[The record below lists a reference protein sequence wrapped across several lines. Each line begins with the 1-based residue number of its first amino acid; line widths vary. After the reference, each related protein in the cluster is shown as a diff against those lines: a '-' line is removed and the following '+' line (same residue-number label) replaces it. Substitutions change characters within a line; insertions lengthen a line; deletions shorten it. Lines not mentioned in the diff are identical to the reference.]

1 MGDLSVTALYT
12 SQVWAWGKLPCA
24 DLFATA
30 EGKRVFDA
38 TNAALAVSKA
48 LGRQPWAP
56 LRVALLQR
64 HLMIDHL
71 VADAPRPRII
81 ELAAGLS
88 RRGATLSRGTQ
99 YVEIDLPHVVDRKRA
114 LLEQS
119 PLGRAVLERA
129 TYELVAGDVST
140 IELDR
145 FIVRDQPVFVI
156 AEGLLMYLD
165 GYARRNLFAKLAALA
180 ELTGELHFVF
190 DLVPAREEPPAGRIG
205 NLLGAAMKK
214 FTGGQTFERD
224 AHTRE
229 QVLRELATAGF
240 VEQRAIASYDVAAAW
255 HLPHAWERANMIV
268 FSARAVRS
276 TRA

>member
-24 DLFATA
+24 DLFATI

-38 TNAALAVSKA
+38 TNAALAVRNAIKRA
-48 LGRQPWAP
+48 TWAP

-71 VADAPRPRII
+71 VAEAPCPRVI

-88 RRGATLSRGTQ
+88 RRGATLSTRMH
-99 YVEIDLPHVVDRKRA
+99 YVEIDLPHVVEKKRA
-114 LLEQS
+114 LLAQS
-119 PLGRAVLERA
+119 EKGREVLSRDS
-129 TYELVAGDVST
+129 YELVAGDVAT

-145 FIVRDQPVFVI
+145 FVEPGQPVFVI
-156 AEGLLMYLD
+156 AEGLMMYLD
-165 GYARRNLFAKLAALA
+165 GYARRNLFGKLAALA
-180 ELTGELHFVF
+180 ELTSELHFVF
-190 DLVPAREEPPAGRIG
+190 DLVPAHEEPRAGRIG
-205 NLLGAAMKK
+205 NLLEAAMKK

-224 AHTRE
+224 AHTRS
-229 QVLRELATAGF
+229 QVLGELATAGF
-240 VEQRAIASYDVAAAW
+240 ADRRAIASYDVAAAW
-255 HLPHAWERANMIV
+255 HLQHAWERANMVV